1 MIIFLGHKH
10 YYSEVKVRGR
20 SIGMKVP
27 KQPLVIGGYLGA
39 VISVINRLF
48 LGGNL
53 FEQNQS

>member
-1 MIIFLGHKH
+1 
-10 YYSEVKVRGR
+10 
-20 SIGMKVP
+20 MKVP
-27 KQPLVIGGYLGA
+27 KQPLMIGGYLGA